1 MHYVHW
7 CAFIVR
13 FGSCLDSSMPSHE
26 FADFRVD
33 YNTAASDAPLSL
45 RGTKD
50 KVPGLL
56 KTFNVFHI
64 FLMRNLLKEI

>member
-1 MHYVHW
+1 
-7 CAFIVR
+7 
-13 FGSCLDSSMPSHE
+13 MPSHE

-56 KTFNVFHI
+56 KTFNVFSH
-64 FLMRNLLKEI
+64 FVDEKFTKGNLRPEYYSELVAF